1 MVQVVVWDDSCGF
14 CFEKEVLEPVM
25 TSCGHIYC
33 RDCAVDALWCP
44 CEPEECACPGRPCPV
59 CRAVVQQSQ
68 LRLVIPVD
76 GLCWSILTRRCECGE
91 RWARYSVSPAQGP
104 IWCSACPTKPRGARN
119 MVLPT
124 CECGRCPPVWGLP
137 SEAPWEATWCDRCPS
152 RPDSSVVVRRRCEC
166 GRSAPVFGLLERS
179 PRWCMECPRRP
190 SVAINVAL
198 RACECG
204 ESLPSHGLRGRPS
217 IQARWCAICAVGRGS
232 AVVDAI
238 MRRCECGRNKPSFG
252 MASDFKS
259 GRKPRW
265 CAECPGRPPD
275 SMDAQG
281 NTLACVYCHDGG
293 HHVLD
298 CTKLTVDKQQECGYC
313 HDSGHHILD
322 CSKLD
327 ADKQALGQPTC
338 EGCRGP
344 GPCRCPRPH
353 ANGSAASRSPSP
365 GCSGRPSMVH
375 SVIAPQPVRATQ
387 NAVRMDL
394 WQVGRGQTEERGAA
408 VEGLADRPAAA
419 AAGGGVS
426 AFRPGSQ
433 ERRPDSSGGAP
444 HAPAATQVESPPN
457 NGERLSFCSERPS
470 DASGSS
476 ANQCEGPEGHNAQ
489 SNRSQPS
496 STMSLSWR
504 AAAPSM
510 RCECGRTRPS
520 YGFEKEGRRSAR
532 WCSKCPSKPPEAV
545 NVVLRRCE
553 CGRSQPTYGMP
564 GNPRRLARWCA
575 KCPQRPKEAVD
586 LKNRRCECGK
596 AIPNF
601 GLPGDERR
609 AARWCAQC
617 PGKAPNA
624 VDVRNRKC
632 ECGLRQATFGLAD
645 VERPSARWCAQ
656 CPAKPQDAINV
667 LHRKCECGASTP
679 SLALPGKT
687 LVRDVQWCPSCP
699 TKPPNAV
706 HVGKRKAL
714 MHPN

>member
-1 MVQVVVWDDSCGF
+1 MGSLLGVTGAGPHLVLSLPDKAKGSKEHGAADVRVWALPPSVGPPVRGALGGHVVRP
-14 CFEKEVLEPVM
+14 LPEPP
-25 TSCGHIYC
+25 
-33 RDCAVDALWCP
+33 R
-44 CEPEECACPGRPCPV
+44 
-59 CRAVVQQSQ
+59 Q
-68 LRLVIPVD
+68 LR
-76 GLCWSILTRRCECGE
+76 
-91 RWARYSVSPAQGP
+91 
-104 IWCSACPTKPRGARN
+104 
-119 MVLPT
+119 
-124 CECGRCPPVWGLP
+124 GRAAAVRVW
-137 SEAPWEATWCDRCPS
+137 
-152 RPDSSVVVRRRCEC
+152 
-166 GRSAPVFGLLERS
+166 
-179 PRWCMECPRRP
+179 
-190 SVAINVAL
+190 AL
-198 RACECG
+198 RAGLWALGAIPEVVHG
-204 ESLPSHGLRGRPS
+204 VPSATVGGHQRRPEGLRVRGVAAEPRPTRPPQHPGPLVRDLRRWAGERRRGRDHAEVRVRAE
-217 IQARWCAICAVGRGS
+217 QAELWDGFGLQERPQAE
-232 AVVDAI
+232 VV
-238 MRRCECGRNKPSFG
+238 
-252 MASDFKS
+252 
-259 GRKPRW
+259 
-265 CAECPGRPPD
+265 AECPGRPPD